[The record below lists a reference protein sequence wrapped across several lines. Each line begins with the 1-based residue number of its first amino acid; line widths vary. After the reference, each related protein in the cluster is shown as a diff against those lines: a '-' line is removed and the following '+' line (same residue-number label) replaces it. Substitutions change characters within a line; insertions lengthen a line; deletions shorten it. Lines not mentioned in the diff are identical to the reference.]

1 MLRGFGF
8 ASHGALQET
17 EPPKGEEVVDAEI
30 KSDDED
36 RVARAILLFKEG
48 HYVTTLFATLA
59 HCWQDVVLVT
69 DGETA
74 TPSAQETE
82 EAAAQDSGLSQCAL
96 PPVLPYLKLLGACRA
111 VTSCVGE
118 RRHEM
123 ARRML

>member
-36 RVARAILLFKEG
+36 RVARAILLFKAG
-48 HYVTTLFATLA
+48 HYVTSLFATLA

-74 TPSAQETE
+74 APSAQETE
-82 EAAAQDSGLSQCAL
+82 EAAAQDSGL
-96 PPVLPYLKLLGACRA
+96 
-111 VTSCVGE
+111 
-118 RRHEM
+118 
-123 ARRML
+123 